1 MLSWFSRSDFWLSD
15 FYALFHSSRMALQ
28 FADFISSPFISFFS
42 LVALPFAIFATLG
55 LDSIFLYV
63 CFVRLEGPQAWALVF
78 RWLSS
83 ILSHSCCLSSSH
95 ASPGVMC
102 GVSLLEFWFLLFRA
116 LWFFVSMALYVLV

>member
-63 CFVRLEGPQAWALVF
+63 CFVRLEGPQA
-78 RWLSS
+78 
-83 ILSHSCCLSSSH
+83 
-95 ASPGVMC
+95 
-102 GVSLLEFWFLLFRA
+102 
-116 LWFFVSMALYVLV
+116 